1 MLALYLTAILAF
13 RTVIEYTSYPFS
25 FECNKLHF
33 TLYILLVLNESN
45 ALLTRM
51 PDVLHPHVGAG
62 GEEEPM
68 DRYKQVANHV

>member
-1 MLALYLTAILAF
+1 MDDYWVHMLELFRSFTKPGFAGLYTK
-13 RTVIEYTSYPFS
+13 
-25 FECNKLHF
+25 KLGS
-33 TLYILLVLNESN
+33 VLNESN

>member
-1 MLALYLTAILAF
+1 MDDYWVHMLELFRSFTKPGFACLYTKK
-13 RTVIEYTSYPFS
+13 
-25 FECNKLHF
+25 KLGS
-33 TLYILLVLNESN
+33 VLNESN

>member
-1 MLALYLTAILAF
+1 MF
-13 RTVIEYTSYPFS
+13 HVRTFSVVYKTWFCLFIYTK
-25 FECNKLHF
+25 KLGS
-33 TLYILLVLNESN
+33 VLNESN